1 MTTLALIGRG
11 RWGANIQRTLS
22 QLPGC
27 NVPYIETRDWKRLLN
42 MRDLDGVLV
51 ATPGSTH
58 AEIALPFIERGI
70 STFIEKPLTT
80 NLRDALRLKNAAKK
94 SGARVFVGH
103 VHLYNP
109 VYQKAK
115 TLARRTGTL
124 RFLFAEGMNNGPY
137 RDDISVLWDWAP
149 HDLAM
154 ALDLLN
160 MLPRTVQ
167 ATGMSVL
174 RPRTKLHDVATLHL
188 EFPSGVHFFGQY
200 SWMAP
205 EKRKRLVMQG
215 SRHTV
220 IYDDVAE
227 KKVLLLRNLGPTV
240 RGRTIE
246 RQEPTIE
253 YPSYRSASPLAEE
266 LRAFVQYIRTGRRPP
281 SDLAQGV
288 EVVRILDAAERSI
301 ARGGVAVSLSK
312 T

>member
-11 RWGANIQRTLS
+11 RWGTNIQRTLA

-27 NVPYIETRDWKRLLN
+27 SVSYVETRDWKRLLQL
-42 MRDLDGVLV
+42 RDLDGVLI

-58 AEIALPFIERGI
+58 ADIALPFIERGM

-80 NLRDALRLKNAAKK
+80 NLRDALRLENAAKK

-109 VYQKAK
+109 AYKKAK
-115 TLARRTGTL
+115 TLARRAGAL

-137 RDDISVLWDWAP
+137 RDDMSALWDWAS

-154 ALDLLN
+154 TLDLLGV
-160 MLPRTVQ
+160 LPRTVR
-167 ATGMSVL
+167 ATGISVL
-174 RPRTKLHDVATLHL
+174 RPRTKLYDVATLHL
-188 EFPSGVHFFGQY
+188 EFPGGVHFFGQY

-205 EKRKRLVMQG
+205 EKRKRFVVQG

-227 KKVLLLRNLGPTV
+227 RKVTLLKHLGPTV
-240 RGRTIE
+240 RGHTIE
-246 RQEPTIE
+246 RHAPIVA
-253 YPSYRSASPLAEE
+253 YPSYRPTSPLTEE
-266 LRAFVQYIRTGRRPP
+266 LRAFVQYIRTGKRPS

-288 EVVRILDAAERSI
+288 QVVRILDAAERSI
-301 ARGGVAVSLSK
+301 ARRGSAVSL
-312 T
+312 